1 MTANVSHH
9 HHFFNNNKKTFVY
22 QWNDRCSLCSR
33 CTTSTHSRTHMHP
46 YDMHSHNNKSEKTI
60 RTLLTTITCVMRCV
74 HARKQNIKTNETFC
88 CCFFHLV
95 IRVKPIGMESSTSI
109 FLRKT
114 KIPRSHRKQCTKKAE
129 KLVSF
134 SMFDLRSENKKQKK
148 ITYPTAIKCYYGILG
163 YGESFDVMRLFHFS
177 AIRLPI
183 YGLLRS
189 TTITTTTAITHHHS
203 KCYWNIYHST
213 KHTRARARFCTLAIH
228 TI

>member
-1 MTANVSHH
+1 
-9 HHFFNNNKKTFVY
+9 
-22 QWNDRCSLCSR
+22 
-33 CTTSTHSRTHMHP
+33 
-46 YDMHSHNNKSEKTI
+46 
-60 RTLLTTITCVMRCV
+60 MRCV

-148 ITYPTAIKCYYGILG
+148 LHIQLLSNVIMAFLDMAKVLMSCDCFIFLRFGFPFMVYCAPPPSPPPPSPIIILNAIEIYITQLNTLARELA
-163 YGESFDVMRLFHFS
+163 S
-177 AIRLPI
+177 ARLPFI
-183 YGLLRS
+183 PYNFICGRKEEEAEQEKERVCEWV
-189 TTITTTTAITHHHS
+189 AI
-203 KCYWNIYHST
+203 
-213 KHTRARARFCTLAIH
+213 A
-228 TI
+228 